1 MIDYFQE
8 IISTLRQNKLRAIM
22 TGFSVAWGILMLIIL
37 LGSGKG
43 LQNGMEFNFKGTSKN
58 ALWIW
63 SRRTQVAHDGIKA
76 GRRINFTVADGEMLQ
91 RKFEDDMDNFSGRF
105 HLWGNFP
112 VTYQNE
118 YGDFRIEGIMPEFKK
133 IQLVDMIQGRYI
145 NELDIKQ
152 YRKSVII
159 SEAVKKHLFKD
170 DEVDAMGK
178 YIRISGVPFM
188 VVGIFQD
195 PEDKDR
201 KQLYMPLTTT
211 QRVFNGNNRLTEMA
225 IATNAT
231 TVAENKR
238 IEDEVRDLLIKRHRV
253 APDDKQAI
261 GIWNTLE
268 SFKQAQGVFAGI
280 RWFVWVIG
288 VMTIIAGIVGVSN
301 IMIILVKERTKEI
314 GIRKAIGA
322 SPFSIIRLVLS
333 ESVLITSLAG
343 FFGLVLG
350 MGILALASA
359 ALRQVAVENQDI
371 QRAFFDPSADIGVAL
386 WALGI
391 LIIAGLIAGFIP
403 ARKASA
409 IRPIEALHDE

>member
-8 IISTLRQNKLRAIM
+8 ILSTLKQNRLRAIM
-22 TGFSVAWGILMLIIL
+22 TGFSVAWGIFMLIIL

-43 LQNGMEFNFKGTSKN
+43 LENGMEFNFKNTSKN

-63 SRRTQVAHDGIKA
+63 SRRTQVAHDGLKA

-105 HLWGNFP
+105 HLWGDFP
-112 VTYQNE
+112 VTYKNE

-133 IQLVDMIQGRYI
+133 IQLVDMVQGRYI
-145 NELDIKQ
+145 NDLDIKKH
-152 YRKSVII
+152 RKSVII
-159 SEAVKKHLFKD
+159 SEPVKKHLFKD
-170 DEVDAMGK
+170 EEAIGQ

-201 KQLYMPLTTT
+201 KQCYMPLTTT
-211 QRVFNGNNRLTEMA
+211 QRIFNGNNRLTEMA

-231 TVAENKR
+231 TVAENQR
-238 IEDEVRDLLIKRHRV
+238 IEEEVRNMLIERHRV
-253 APDDKQAI
+253 APEDKQAI

-280 RWFVWVIG
+280 RMFVWVIG
-288 VMTIIAGIVGVSN
+288 IMTIIAGIVGVSN

-322 SPFSIIRLVLS
+322 TPFSIIRLVLS
-333 ESVLITSLAG
+333 ESVLITALAG
-343 FFGLVLG
+343 FFGLVAG
-350 MGILALASA
+350 MGLLAGVSAIL
-359 ALRQVAVENQDI
+359 QQIAVENQDV
-371 QRAFFDPSADIGVAL
+371 QRAFFNPSADLGVAVS
-386 WALGI
+386 ALVI
-391 LIIAGLIAGFIP
+391 LVTAGLIAGYIP

>member
-63 SRRTQVAHDGIKA
+63 SRRTQVAHDGLKA

-105 HLWGNFP
+105 QLWGNFP

-170 DEVDAMGK
+170 EEVDAMGK

-371 QRAFFDPSADIGVAL
+371 QRAFFDPSADVGVAL